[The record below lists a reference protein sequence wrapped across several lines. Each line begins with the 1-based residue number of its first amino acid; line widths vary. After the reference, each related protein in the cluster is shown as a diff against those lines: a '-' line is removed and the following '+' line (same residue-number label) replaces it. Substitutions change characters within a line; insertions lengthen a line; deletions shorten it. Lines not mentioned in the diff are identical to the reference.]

1 MSHCVDPA
9 GVASASEAIPLKPS
23 MPKTIPWKPGMSY
36 RDAATGWEDLPE
48 EVLFAPIKLGIRSV
62 AVKLDKSLEAMI
74 RGKKYHIIE
83 VDKETNFVECE
94 YIMLCSSDPNISAR
108 LKSIDTYIKIRITKV
123 DILKHSNGNVYIKS
137 IYMELP
143 SDLSF
148 INSGPYS
155 AIYNKKHQKLMNE
168 STEIIEKTIHIF
180 PSIPNFTVD
189 ATLGGITNE
198 FNKNI
203 FYPQDTV
210 NKGIY
215 IHHIL

>member
-9 GVASASEAIPLKPS
+9 GVASEAIPLKPS